1 MNGRNNV
8 GSSHN
13 RYRPE
18 TKVPAL
24 LRVWRRIG
32 GARRHRF
39 APSGTS
45 TLHDSVA
52 LFYTAARRRSRT
64 AVADSAGPAGDRR
77 TTQER
82 RSCRDDSSD
91 AIRKLQLYI
100 RPGYRRGLDVARWP
114 GSCWPGR
121 VAGSQNHVAAH
132 GLGDLCAQSVSKVAL
147 ASISVRMPKPWSAR
161 PARVRSRA
169 CSGHRGSDG
178 ARATYGRFFRWFD
191 GVEAS
196 SSLAARFPESGQ
208 GEEELLHVLLV
219 QGFVGVSQ
227 ALLEAAGDDRETGP
241 V

>member
-52 LFYTAARRRSRT
+52 LFCTAARRRSRT

-100 RPGYRRGLDVARWP
+100 RPGYRPWCTCHRWVGIQP
-114 GSCWPGR
+114 PAFWQRLTFAGCSCVVR
-121 VAGSQNHVAAH
+121 VATPAGLPTGETATAPGGLRPSLGSGVGRRTSRARLSSVPTCRA
-132 GLGDLCAQSVSKVAL
+132 GLGSRVLRRRVS
-147 ASISVRMPKPWSAR
+147 
-161 PARVRSRA
+161 
-169 CSGHRGSDG
+169 
-178 ARATYGRFFRWFD
+178 
-191 GVEAS
+191 
-196 SSLAARFPESGQ
+196 
-208 GEEELLHVLLV
+208 
-219 QGFVGVSQ
+219 
-227 ALLEAAGDDRETGP
+227 
-241 V
+241 